1 MSISWS
7 GKGRTRRLTLD
18 AALVTVALMLSYLEV
33 LIPFDA
39 LIPLPRFKP
48 GLANLVTV
56 LAFVLLTPADALA
69 VSLIR
74 VGLTGLLFGS
84 WTSLFFS
91 MSGAILTF
99 CALLLSRVLLCGC
112 SYLGVSVFCAAAH
125 NTGQILAATV
135 LFGPAV
141 PLSYLP
147 YLLCASAVSGSL
159 TGILLNLSVPRLER
173 RIETWKHG

>member
-1 MSISWS
+1 MLISSS

-18 AALVTVALMLSYLEV
+18 AALVTAALMLSYLEI

-39 LIPLPRFKP
+39 LIPLPGFKP
-48 GLANLVTV
+48 GFANLVTV
-56 LAFVLLTPADALA
+56 LAFVLLSPIDALA

-91 MSGAILTF
+91 FSGALLTF
-99 CALLLSRVLLCGC
+99 CALLLSRVLLRRC

-125 NTGQILAATV
+125 NIGQVLAATV

-147 YLLCASAVSGSL
+147 YLLCAAAGSGSL
-159 TGILLNLSVPRLER
+159 TGILLNLTVPRLGR
-173 RIETWKHG
+173 RFAAWKRA